1 MYDVLVIGGGAAGF
15 YSAIHIAEGLPNL
28 RIAILERGKEVLT
41 KVKVSGGGRCNVTH
55 AQFDPKQLSTN
66 YPRGEKEL
74 LGPFHSYASGDTV
87 GFFEERGIALKI
99 EDDGRMFPTSN
110 SSQTIIDCFTAEA
123 DRLGIEVHTRCAV
136 VGLEVGTGV
145 DKNCWHVRTHG
156 DILKTRYVLMATGS
170 NPKMWDLL
178 DQLGHTIVQPVP
190 SLFTFNITDERIADI
205 PGLSTMA
212 EVTVLDKKLLGSK
225 VNKDGTLVSEGP
237 LLITHWGMSGP
248 AILKLSAW
256 GARLLKQY
264 SYSFQISVNWVPEYH
279 PEGVLDLFMEVK
291 QVERKTVSR
300 TKVLEVPKRLWK
312 NLVRASGIS
321 DTETW
326 PEVSKQQLQQLAE
339 QLTHGVFQVN
349 GKSTFK
355 EEFVTA
361 GGVELKEINFKTYES
376 KLLPRLFLAGE
387 IINVDAITGGF
398 NFQNAWTGG
407 YLAAQ
412 GIIQSETVNK

>member
-1 MYDVLVIGGGAAGF
+1 
-15 YSAIHIAEGLPNL
+15 
-28 RIAILERGKEVLT
+28 
-41 KVKVSGGGRCNVTH
+41 
-55 AQFDPKQLSTN
+55 
-66 YPRGEKEL
+66 
-74 LGPFHSYASGDTV
+74 
-87 GFFEERGIALKI
+87 
-99 EDDGRMFPTSN
+99 
-110 SSQTIIDCFTAEA
+110 
-123 DRLGIEVHTRCAV
+123 
-136 VGLEVGTGV
+136 
-145 DKNCWHVRTHG
+145 
-156 DILKTRYVLMATGS
+156 
-170 NPKMWDLL
+170 
-178 DQLGHTIVQPVP
+178 
-190 SLFTFNITDERIADI
+190 
-205 PGLSTMA
+205 MA

-256 GARLLKQY
+256 GARLFKQY
-264 SYSFQISVNWVPEYH
+264 NYSFQISVNWVPEYH